1 MSYLRKPLWPILIL
15 LLLACPPVFAQ
26 RDRDNYTAST
36 LVEISG
42 QIQLPQDGPPASN
55 ISVRLERFS
64 GGILDQIPPDAH
76 GKFRFTNL
84 QRGYYTIFVIAPGYK
99 PLQQQADMQVIS
111 RTYLVFELVPENE
124 GTTSNTSASVLAA
137 RVPKD
142 AQSEFDKG
150 RASLQD
156 KKAKDAVQHLS
167 KAVQLYPEFFEAQFL
182 LGRAYMEDSALKDA
196 EAALHRALEIKPDD
210 VATLISLVDL
220 YRREKSY
227 EDAEKTLQEAVKLD
241 DKSWQ
246 GYFALARVYWE
257 MGDIMKAAPPI
268 GHTLQLKPDFAEAHL
283 LAGHILLRVNQ
294 PERAQPEYE
303 EYLRLA
309 PKGEFAGQARA
320 LIQKIKSKAGEKK

>member
-1 MSYLRKPLWPILIL
+1 MSYQRRPLWPIFIL
-15 LLLACPPVFAQ
+15 LLLACPAAFAQ

-42 QIQLPQDGPPASN
+42 QIQLPEGGPPAQN
-55 ISVRLERFS
+55 ITVRLERFS
-64 GGILDQIPPDAH
+64 GGVLDQIPPDSH

-84 QRGYYTIFVIAPGYK
+84 QRGYYTIYVIAPGYK
-99 PLQQQADMQVIS
+99 PTQQQADMQVLS
-111 RTYLVFELVPENE
+111 RAYLVFDLVTDKDNSTS
-124 GTTSNTSASVLAA
+124 TTSTSVINA
-137 RVPKD
+137 RVPKN

-150 RASLQD
+150 RAALQD
-156 KKAKDAVQHLS
+156 KKPKDAVQHLS

-196 EAALHRALEIKPDD
+196 EGALRKASEMKQDD
-210 VATLISLVDL
+210 VATLISLGDV

-227 EDAEKTLQEAVKLD
+227 ADAERTLQDAVKLD

-246 GYFALARVYWE
+246 AYFALARVYWE
-257 MGDIMKAAPPI
+257 TGEVMKAAPPI

-283 LAGHILLRVNQ
+283 LAGNILLKVNQ
-294 PERAQPEYE
+294 PERARTEYE

-309 PKGEFAGQARA
+309 PKGEFAEQARA
-320 LIQKIKSKAGEKK
+320 LVQKIKSKAGEKK

>member
-1 MSYLRKPLWPILIL
+1 MSYLRKPLWPIFIL
-15 LLLACPPVFAQ
+15 LLLACPAVFAQ

-42 QIQLPQDGPPASN
+42 QIQLPLDGPPAQN
-55 ISVRLERFS
+55 ITVRLERFS

-84 QRGYYTIFVIAPGYK
+84 QRGYYTIYVVAPGYK
-99 PLQQQADMQVIS
+99 PSQQQADMQVLS
-111 RTYLVFELVPENE
+111 RSYLVFELVPNKE
-124 GTTSNTSASVLAA
+124 GATSNTSASVINA

-142 AQSEFDKG
+142 AQTEFDKG

-156 KKAKDAVQHLS
+156 KKAKDAIQHLL
-167 KAVQLYPEFFEAQFL
+167 KAVELYPEFFEAQFL
-182 LGRAYMEDSALKDA
+182 LGRAYMEDSALKESA
-196 EAALHRALEIKPDD
+196 SALHKALEIKPDD
-210 VATLISLVDL
+210 VATLISLGEV

-246 GYFALARVYWE
+246 AYFALARVYLE
-257 MGDIMKAAPPI
+257 MGDVMKAAPPI

-283 LAGHILLRVNQ
+283 LAGNILLRVNQ
-294 PERAQPEYE
+294 PERAQTEYE

-309 PKGEFAGQARA
+309 PKGEFAEQARA

>member
-1 MSYLRKPLWPILIL
+1 MSYLRKPLWPIFIL
-15 LLLACPPVFAQ
+15 LLLACPAVFAQ

-42 QIQLPQDGPPASN
+42 QIQLPQDGPPARKLT
-55 ISVRLERFS
+55 VRLERFS
-64 GGILDQIPPDAH
+64 GGILDQLPPDAH

-84 QRGYYTIFVIAPGYK
+84 QRGYYTIYVVAPGYK
-99 PLQQQADMQVIS
+99 PSQQQADMQVLS
-111 RTYLVFELVPENE
+111 RSYLVFELVPNKE
-124 GTTSNTSASVLAA
+124 GATSNTSASVINA

-142 AQSEFDKG
+142 AQTEFDKG

-156 KKAKDAVQHLS
+156 KKAKDAIQHLL
-167 KAVQLYPEFFEAQFL
+167 KAVELYPEFFEAQFL
-182 LGRAYMEDSALKDA
+182 LGRAYMEDSALKESA
-196 EAALHRALEIKPDD
+196 SALHKALEIKPDD
-210 VATLISLVDL
+210 VATLISLGEV

-246 GYFALARVYWE
+246 AYFALARVYLE
-257 MGDIMKAAPPI
+257 MGDVMKAAPPI

-283 LAGHILLRVNQ
+283 LAGNILLRVNQ
-294 PERAQPEYE
+294 PERAQTEYE

-309 PKGEFAGQARA
+309 PKGEFAEQARA